1 MSRQEPFNSWVG
13 WCNQKLNCEVRYL
26 DNRCEVKILIS
37 PLLDVDLTAQT
48 IAISGKII
56 PFRLVLSVKPLN
68 L

>member
-1 MSRQEPFNSWVG
+1 MSQQEPFISWVG

-26 DNRCEVKILIS
+26 DNRCEVKVLVS
-37 PLLDVDLTAQT
+37 PLLAVDLAAQT
-48 IAISGKII
+48 ITIYGKSI